1 VDGLQSEA
9 LNSLD
14 ATYVFVR
21 KTKARLIYYYNK
33 KMRLKPLCR
42 RYFDNG
48 AGYTNTN
55 FVSQTLTHLDRKNVG
70 GEFSFEYQITSTIKE
85 VFQQDTVSLPMTVIP
100 T

>member
-1 VDGLQSEA
+1 
-9 LNSLD
+9 
-14 ATYVFVR
+14 
-21 KTKARLIYYYNK
+21 
-33 KMRLKPLCR
+33 MRLKPLFLCR

-55 FVSQTLTHLDRKNVG
+55 AFVSQTLTHLDRKNVG

-100 T
+100 MSINNDAVATVENTNRHSILELRF

>member
-21 KTKARLIYYYNK
+21 QTKSVDGLLFDNK
-33 KMRLKPLCR
+33 NATKIFFLCR

-55 FVSQTLTHLDRKNVG
+55 AFVSQTLTHLDRKMSVG
-70 GEFSFEYQITSTIKE
+70 NSALNTKSP
-85 VFQQDTVSLPMTVIP
+85 VR
-100 T
+100 

>member
-14 ATYVFVR
+14 ATYVSFA
-21 KTKARLIYYYNK
+21 KTKSAIDGLFDNK
-33 KMRLKPLCR
+33 NATKTSFLCR

-55 FVSQTLTHLDRKNVG
+55 AFVSQTLTHLDRKNVG
-70 GEFSFEYQITSTIKE
+70 GEFLNTKSP
-85 VFQQDTVSLPMTVIP
+85 VR
-100 T
+100 